1 MGIGTACDL
10 LDLVRYAKREELQFG
25 AKRVVAVQ
33 AEADGAAGAEQQV
46 LHICLDCLTIA
57 AQVSP
62 VTSTRYTINLSCIRD
77 PGHGSASAANRLR
90 TLESLI

>member
-33 AEADGAAGAEQQV
+33 AGAAGAEQQV

-62 VTSTRYTINLSCIRD
+62 AESTRYTINLSCIRD